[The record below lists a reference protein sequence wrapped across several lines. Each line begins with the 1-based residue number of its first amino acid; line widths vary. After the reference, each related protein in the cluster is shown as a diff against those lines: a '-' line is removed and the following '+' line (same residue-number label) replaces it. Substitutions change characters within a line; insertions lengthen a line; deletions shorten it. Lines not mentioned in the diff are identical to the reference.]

1 MTGSSKIRVLHISQV
16 QGGVETYIEQIIN
29 NIDRDR
35 YELIVACP
43 EMRQSLIKMA
53 GKYDVPYINLENTIE
68 ISPVNDLKSIL
79 ATIKLVRTLK
89 PDVIHAHSSKAGMIT
104 RIASVFFKTKVLYT
118 PHAFAYLGKQ
128 GIKRTFFLL
137 VEKIAKPVTDLI
149 LATSYSEAARA
160 TNDVGF
166 SEKKVITCPNSIE
179 ILPERTRKE
188 KTDRIMITM
197 VARLVDQKNPMMFL
211 RVCKI
216 VTQARDNVFFQ
227 IVGAGFDDKWKTDLE
242 NYIADNRLEDKM
254 AILSWKSRAE
264 LLQTL
269 RETDVFV
276 MTSLFESFGYV
287 VAEAQML
294 HVPVVATDVDGLNE
308 IIENNITGYL
318 VNVND
323 DAAMAEKILAVIDD
337 DHKTDDMVKKG
348 RERVSKLFNVK
359 NNIKILEQFYDEHA
373 VKV

>member
-29 NIDRDR
+29 NIDRNR

-43 EMRQSLIKMA
+43 EMRQSLIKMV

-68 ISPVNDLKSIL
+68 ISPINDLKSIL

-104 RIASVFFKTKVLYT
+104 RIASIFFKTKVLYT
-118 PHAFAYLGKQ
+118 PHAFAYLGKE

-149 LATSYSEAARA
+149 LATSYSEAFRA

-166 SEKKVITCPNSIE
+166 SAKKVITCPNSIE
-179 ILPERTRKE
+179 ILPERKRKE

-254 AILSWKSRAE
+254 AILSWKSRSE

-294 HVPVVATDVDGLNE
+294 QVPVVATDVDGLNE

-323 DAAMAEKILAVIDD
+323 DAAMAEKILASSDD

-359 NNIKILEQFYDEHA
+359 NNIKILEQFYEEHA
-373 VKV
+373 VKL

>member
-1 MTGSSKIRVLHISQV
+1 LHISQV

-68 ISPVNDLKSIL
+68 ISPINDLKSIL

-104 RIASVFFKTKVLYT
+104 RLASIFFKTKVLYT

-128 GIKRTFFLL
+128 GLKRTFFLL

-179 ILPERTRKE
+179 ILPERKRKE

-227 IVGAGFDDKWKTDLE
+227 IVGAGFDDKWKADLE
-242 NYIADNRLEDKM
+242 NYIAENKLEDKM

-308 IIENNITGYL
+308 IIENNNTGYL
-318 VNVND
+318 VKVND

-337 DHKTDDMVKKG
+337 DPKTDDMVKKG
-348 RERVSKLFNVK
+348 RERVSNFFNVK